1 MPERVLITDGV
12 FGGFDLERSIL
23 EPLGMTVDEAS
34 ATDEPTLAA
43 EARGAAGILVCYAQL
58 TRPVIEAAG
67 AGGCKVVARYGI
79 GVDNVDLDAATEA
92 GIVVT
97 NVPDY
102 CLDEVADHTMALLLA
117 HARGVSDGT
126 SSVRSGG
133 WELANR
139 DLRRLGGRRLAV
151 LGVGG
156 IGRRVAVRAQAF
168 GLEVV
173 GFDPFVDPWDVP
185 DVRRAQS
192 IAEAVRDAHYVS
204 VHVPLTAAN
213 RHLIGTEVLAEM
225 RQAPLLI
232 NTARGGLVDLEAAQ
246 AALDDGTLSGV
257 ALDVV
262 DPEPLPEDH
271 PLRTHPRAI
280 ITPHIAFHSV
290 EATEELRTR
299 TAGEVARVL
308 RGRSPQSPVN
318 KVGGTE

>member
-1 MPERVLITDGV
+1 MSERVLITDGV

-23 EPLGMTVDEAS
+23 EPLGMTVVEAS

-67 AGGCKVVARYGI
+67 AGGCKVVSRYGI
-79 GVDNVDLDAATEA
+79 GVDNVDIDAATEA

-102 CLDEVADHTMALLLA
+102 CLDEVADHTLALLLA
-117 HARGVSDGT
+117 HARGVFDAAT
-126 SSVRSGG
+126 SVREGG
-133 WELANR
+133 WELQHR
-139 DLRRLGGRRLAV
+139 DLRRLAGRRLAV
-151 LGVGG
+151 LGMGG
-156 IGRRVAVRAQAF
+156 IGRRVSARAQAF
-168 GLEVV
+168 GLEVI
-173 GFDPFVDPWDVP
+173 GFDPFLEVWNVP
-185 DVRRAQS
+185 DVTRAGS

-213 RHLIGTEVLAEM
+213 RHLIGPEVLAEM

-232 NTARGGLVDLEAAQ
+232 NTARGGLVDLEAAR
-246 AALDDGTLSGV
+246 AALEDGTLSGV

-262 DPEPLPEDH
+262 EPEPLPEDH
-271 PLRTHPRAI
+271 PLRRHPRAI
-280 ITPHIAFHSV
+280 VTPHIAFHSV

-299 TAGEVARVL
+299 TANEVARVL
-308 RGRSPQSPVN
+308 RGERPDSPVN
-318 KVGGTE
+318 A